1 MYQGVTMQYFS
12 NYQDENGVNN
22 KTETLQPANTDNR
35 NINDKKKKKGFL
47 HRLFVTVILLFSL
60 LILCIGILMLIGII
74 DKKPIAAVTPDNFSM
89 HVYVDNVYK
98 LVQTSLDTK
107 AVDMILAGASLGT
120 IRSALQD
127 LKKQPFIHSK
137 YFKMLANFPVYAS
150 VYADNSFLIVADLG
164 IRSGFTRLIPLFLP
178 LVQNKIPELKKID
191 EENIS
196 YFVFE
201 SNTNPI
207 FFYFDKNL
215 IIGSNSKKLL
225 KTAVLNNHN
234 SELVKNIIAN
244 KPFGLFSI
252 SVRANELSSMISAS
266 NDPILEKIFDY
277 TSFSDIIT
285 INFNLNNE
293 GLYIS
298 TNIPFN
304 KDAQGS
310 MKPILYRHSKV
321 PGFLN
326 YLPDTC
332 VYSTVFS
339 AGTPQELWQAAADLL
354 SPAIIN
360 SKQKADTAMSLLLG
374 FNSDELLF
382 SWTGNEFGMF
392 SLAES
397 VDHVFFIKIAD
408 EKKRKNVFEKVFSN
422 FFIDEKSNIMID
434 GIRMT
439 RIEFPDYLRALLEQF
454 KVTLIEPYFVV
465 YNNYLLLSSSAETL
479 AKIITKHNNNTTL
492 TKSESWN
499 MLPLGNSDSMIFVFY
514 NLNYTTPAL
523 FRSFP
528 SVIQSILKLYRLGT
542 MKISSSGTALQC
554 AISAIPIQQEG
565 LAELEGFPIETGTN
579 PETSIDG
586 GLNNRG
592 KPFLIWTSDTTIVSI
607 NLLTKEQYMFNA
619 GRTVYI
625 TVEKSGT
632 TIKTI
637 WAITD
642 NGTIYQFNEKL
653 EKQAEFALTT
663 NSTISVNPFHA
674 GKKLFIPASS
684 NLIAVEPDGSQS
696 LFPELP
702 GKIKNLPA
710 VSQDWIAVA
719 PRTFEGEIYLFNYN
733 GTIANGYPFIT
744 NALPACSPYIID
756 SNGSNY
762 VLACTETKAI
772 YCIDANGELMS
783 GYPVT
788 LTGKVI
794 AGPRWIPDWNVY
806 TVITDDN
813 VLWKINLSG
822 SIISS
827 TQLTIQTGK
836 PADIFVLNIDKK
848 NSSEIL
854 VTTTGNAVYAYDNSL
869 FSVPGFPISGYSK
882 VLLYDA
888 DGNGSID
895 IITIGTNGGIHA
907 YSY

>member
-1 MYQGVTMQYFS
+1 
-12 NYQDENGVNN
+12 
-22 KTETLQPANTDNR
+22 
-35 NINDKKKKKGFL
+35 
-47 HRLFVTVILLFSL
+47 
-60 LILCIGILMLIGII
+60 
-74 DKKPIAAVTPDNFSM
+74 
-89 HVYVDNVYK
+89 
-98 LVQTSLDTK
+98 
-107 AVDMILAGASLGT
+107 
-120 IRSALQD
+120 
-127 LKKQPFIHSK
+127 
-137 YFKMLANFPVYAS
+137 
-150 VYADNSFLIVADLG
+150 
-164 IRSGFTRLIPLFLP
+164 
-178 LVQNKIPELKKID
+178 
-191 EENIS
+191 
-196 YFVFE
+196 
-201 SNTNPI
+201 
-207 FFYFDKNL
+207 
-215 IIGSNSKKLL
+215 
-225 KTAVLNNHN
+225 
-234 SELVKNIIAN
+234 
-244 KPFGLFSI
+244 
-252 SVRANELSSMISAS
+252 
-266 NDPILEKIFDY
+266 
-277 TSFSDIIT
+277 
-285 INFNLNNE
+285 
-293 GLYIS
+293 
-298 TNIPFN
+298 
-304 KDAQGS
+304 
-310 MKPILYRHSKV
+310 
-321 PGFLN
+321 
-326 YLPDTC
+326 
-332 VYSTVFS
+332 
-339 AGTPQELWQAAADLL
+339 
-354 SPAIIN
+354 
-360 SKQKADTAMSLLLG
+360 
-374 FNSDELLF
+374 
-382 SWTGNEFGMF
+382 
-392 SLAES
+392 
-397 VDHVFFIKIAD
+397 
-408 EKKRKNVFEKVFSN
+408 
-422 FFIDEKSNIMID
+422 
-434 GIRMT
+434 
-439 RIEFPDYLRALLEQF
+439 
-454 KVTLIEPYFVV
+454 
-465 YNNYLLLSSSAETL
+465 
-479 AKIITKHNNNTTL
+479 
-492 TKSESWN
+492 
-499 MLPLGNSDSMIFVFY
+499 
-514 NLNYTTPAL
+514 
-523 FRSFP
+523 
-528 SVIQSILKLYRLGT
+528 
-542 MKISSSGTALQC
+542 
-554 AISAIPIQQEG
+554 
-565 LAELEGFPIETGTN
+565 
-579 PETSIDG
+579 IDG

-607 NLLTKEQYMFNA
+607 NLLTKEQYTFNA

-882 VLLYDA
+882 VLLFDA